1 MQEQYQ
7 HALKEVGKYIHFLE
21 EILLSYESKLK
32 DMELDDMIEHQK
44 KYPGKSKYYY
54 NRQEDN
60 IKMIGNNT
68 PADGDDAG
76 TEESYYQWMY
86 SKTEGNDSKA
96 RGEALNK
103 AYARAQYEIKL
114 DNNKNS

>member
-7 HALKEVGKYIHFLE
+7 HALKEVSKYIHFLE
-21 EILLSYESKLK
+21 EMLLTYESKLK

-68 PADGDDAG
+68 SADGK
-76 TEESYYQWMY
+76 EENHYQWMY
-86 SKTEGNDSKA
+86 SKTEGSDAKA
-96 RGEALNK
+96 RGEALSK
-103 AYARAQYEIKL
+103 AYARAQYEINL
-114 DNNKNS
+114 GNDKNS